1 MLKKLLRSLAFVAAL
16 TVTALAGGIQSM
28 PTTAPFNEPSQ
39 TVATWNA
46 FVQYLNGTAGL
57 YTAGTAPTGTAL
69 PSIGAFCSASGGTP
83 QTCNGQRG
91 VITTNSLATAA
102 STAANFVINNSLIT
116 ANNAC
121 TATIGNTTST
131 GTPTIA
137 QVVTGAGTITINIAN
152 VATAA
157 ALNNTVNINFSCYVN

>member
-69 PSIGAFCSASGGTP
+69 PSIGAFCSASGATP

-102 STAANFVINNSLIT
+102 STAANF
-116 ANNAC
+116 
-121 TATIGNTTST
+121 
-131 GTPTIA
+131 
-137 QVVTGAGTITINIAN
+137 
-152 VATAA
+152 ATAA

>member
-1 MLKKLLRSLAFVAAL
+1 MLKKLLRSFAFVAAL
-16 TVTALAGGIQSM
+16 TMTALAGGIQSM

-137 QVVTGAGTITINIAN
+137 QVVTGAGTITVNIAN